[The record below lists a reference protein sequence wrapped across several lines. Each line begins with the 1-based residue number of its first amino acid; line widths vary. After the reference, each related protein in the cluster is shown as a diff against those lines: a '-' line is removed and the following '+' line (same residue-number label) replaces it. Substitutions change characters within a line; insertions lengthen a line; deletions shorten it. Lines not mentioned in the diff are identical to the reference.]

1 MAANKSTSKVG
12 KSPAKPKE
20 PRDSDLKKQLLF
32 LWACHKVSDVQ
43 IDIPAVAG
51 YFGIKNNAA
60 QMRFKRMKKKLDEM
74 EASAKNDEETHTSKA
89 KDDDHKVQTKEL
101 TYEANTEDEGDAMS
115 E

>member
-1 MAANKSTSKVG
+1 MAPNKPAPKAG

-32 LWACHKVSDVQ
+32 LWACHKVSDDQ
-43 IDIPAVAG
+43 IDIPAVAK

-74 EASAKNDEETHTSKA
+74 EASAKGVEETHASKA
-89 KDDDHKVQTKEL
+89 NDDDHMVQTKEAI
-101 TYEANTEDEGDAMS
+101 YEANTEDEGDAMS

>member
-1 MAANKSTSKVG
+1 MDCVNNINS
-12 KSPAKPKE
+12 
-20 PRDSDLKKQLLF
+20 
-32 LWACHKVSDVQ
+32 Q
-43 IDIPAVAG
+43 IDIPAVAK

-74 EASAKNDEETHTSKA
+74 EASAKSDEGTHASKA

-101 TYEANTEDEGDAMS
+101 TYEANTEDEGDTMS

>member
-1 MAANKSTSKVG
+1 MAPNKPTPKAG

-43 IDIPAVAG
+43 IDIPAVAK

-74 EASAKNDEETHTSKA
+74 EASAKGDEETHASKA
-89 KDDDHKVQTKEL
+89 NDDDHMVQTKEPI
-101 TYEANTEDEGDAMS
+101 YEANTEDEGDAMS